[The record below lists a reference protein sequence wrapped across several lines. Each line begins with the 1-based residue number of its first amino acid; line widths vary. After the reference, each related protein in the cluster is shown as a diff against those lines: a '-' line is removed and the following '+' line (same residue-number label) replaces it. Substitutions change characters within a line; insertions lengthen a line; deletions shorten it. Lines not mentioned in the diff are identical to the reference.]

1 MKLSNA
7 LTSGALVAHAAA
19 ATSGDFTI
27 LTMNVAGLPAI
38 LNPNGVPGGK
48 EASAKTIGSKF
59 AQYGYDVIHM
69 QEVSYVFRHDVLER
83 ESGGFG

>member
-19 ATSGDFTI
+19 ATSGDLTI

-48 EASAKTIGSKF
+48 KASAKTIGSKAWR
-59 AQYGYDVIHM
+59 AQLSDADKHHNV
-69 QEVSYVFRHDVLER
+69 
-83 ESGGFG
+83 